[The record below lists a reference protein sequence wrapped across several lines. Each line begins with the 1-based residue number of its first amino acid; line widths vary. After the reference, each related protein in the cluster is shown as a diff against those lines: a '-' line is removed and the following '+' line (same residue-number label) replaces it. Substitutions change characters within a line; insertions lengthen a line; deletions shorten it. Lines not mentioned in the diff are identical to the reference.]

1 MGDLILDR
9 SRELVS
15 RVKSLLQ
22 EIDSLI
28 ERFEDLEV
36 DCSLEIDWAS
46 YKRSERTLLKKERW
60 EKARRKRERIRALRP
75 LYRSGR
81 GVANQSI
88 KVSEALVFLVRPF
101 SPMGQSRQAFRE
113 EFATALKSEDCRR
126 FPWRQHIIRE
136 LLLGRTTLS
145 TMSPVLIDRRGDTTL
160 RFQTLVEMSHEG
172 QVTLNQDSSFG
183 RIRIKPEVDRLDP
196 TVELREPNGVLHR
209 LSWTGLSDRQRG
221 KIRDDLALGRI
232 VLARR

>member
-1 MGDLILDR
+1 M
-9 SRELVS
+9 S

-60 EKARRKRERIRALRP
+60 EKGRRKRERIRTLRP

-81 GVANQSI
+81 GIANLPVKVGVA
-88 KVSEALVFLVRPF
+88 VFFLVRSF
-101 SPMGQSRQAFRE
+101 SPAGQSRRTFRE
-113 EFATALKSEDCRR
+113 EFATALKSEDGRR

-145 TMSPVLIDRRGDTTL
+145 TMSPVLTDRRKDTAL
-160 RFQTLVEMSHEG
+160 RFQTLIEMSHEG
-172 QVTLNQDSSFG
+172 QVRLNQDSSFG
-183 RIRIKPEVDRLDP
+183 RIRIKPEADRLDP
-196 TVELREPNGVLHR
+196 RSN
-209 LSWTGLSDRQRG
+209 
-221 KIRDDLALGRI
+221 
-232 VLARR
+232 